1 MTLNT
6 ELGPEQKC
14 RRCGELWPA
23 DAEFFVSCKGRLQT
37 LCRACNSRKR
47 AATPSACDLEA
58 LWHAT
63 TGAVKRAR
71 HRATDAGQR

>member
-6 ELGPEQKC
+6 ELGPEQAC

-37 LCRACNSRKR
+37 LCRACNSRER
-47 AATPSACDLEA
+47 AAAPSACELEA
-58 LWHAT
+58 VWHA
-63 TGAVKRAR
+63 AAASAAR
-71 HRATDAGQR
+71 TRPLPETL